1 MLERLARKAL
11 IKELAEKEMADSKV
25 KLTEAEKLDKFTT
38 MFADHSKEI
47 SNLEENKLKI
57 HIVTEVQKVKNKYQG
72 VGMFEIV
79 TWKE

>member
-1 MLERLARKAL
+1 
-11 IKELAEKEMADSKV
+11 
-25 KLTEAEKLDKFTT
+25 

-47 SNLEENKLKI
+47 ANLEENKLKI